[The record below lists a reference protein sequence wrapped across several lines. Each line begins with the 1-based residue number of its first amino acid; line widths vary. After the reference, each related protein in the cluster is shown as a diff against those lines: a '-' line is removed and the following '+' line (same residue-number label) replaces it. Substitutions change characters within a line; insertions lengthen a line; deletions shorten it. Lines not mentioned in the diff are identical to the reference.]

1 MGHALE
7 GGFLDLADL
16 VLMDSQLLQ
25 ALGHVGWH
33 VLEHVFG
40 QVESLQF
47 GQWRESLRVDYRDL
61 VVHQDQSLKGKK
73 RLTNA
78 SSICLM
84 ACLERIH
91 INLFGMFWFEFT

>member
-61 VVHQDQSLKGKK
+61 VVDQDQSLKGKK
-73 RLTNA
+73 KVDKCIL
-78 SSICLM
+78 
-84 ACLERIH
+84 
-91 INLFGMFWFEFT
+91 NLFNGLLGKNPYQPLWNVLV